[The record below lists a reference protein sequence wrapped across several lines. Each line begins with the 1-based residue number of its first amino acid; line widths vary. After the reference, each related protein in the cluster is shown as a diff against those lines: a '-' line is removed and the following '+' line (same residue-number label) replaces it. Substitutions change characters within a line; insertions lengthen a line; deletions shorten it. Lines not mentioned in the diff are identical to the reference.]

1 MAAEI
6 LGGALALMTL
16 IALHGA
22 LKLRRYEADRR
33 WMLDAVKA
41 AEGERDDLSKQ
52 NDLLKSSNRALN
64 DINKDLRDELDRTHA
79 DLRAQMEIAASNVAD
94 AMKWR
99 AKLDNLRRI
108 ASSGGKA
115 AKAKRDAKKAET
127 TEKLKAEVQVAPA
140 YLDPPRS
147 VSVSCKDAPGVLHNG

>member
-1 MAAEI
+1 MATGI

-41 AEGERDDLSKQ
+41 AEGEREELARDNERLHA
-52 NDLLKSSNRALN
+52 SNRALN
-64 DINKDLRDELDRTHA
+64 DINKELRDELDRTHA
-79 DLRAQMEIAASNVAD
+79 DLRSQMEIAASNVAD

-99 AKLDNLRRI
+99 AKVANLRRI

-115 AKAKRDAKKAET
+115 AKAKRDAKKAAT
-127 TEKLKAEVQVAPA
+127 TERL
-140 YLDPPRS
+140 RS
-147 VSVSCKDAPGVLHNG
+147 EIDRSARECAVEA